1 MNGTMGIEAGALG
14 CTVLLVVV
22 ILTMAGN
29 RQKDVTTGG
38 RRTVSDSP
46 IPRTKNNTSSVE
58 FALHRSAQNKAG
70 DRGPS
75 QGGHDPA
82 KGFMSWLTP
91 GHPGYTG
98 DGGFRVGGNNKNY
111 NGPERHKLQGHELST
126 AHEFHRMGTIN
137 VVIHM
142 IACLIV
148 GPVAGRV
155 NALDTPKRMVSDCF
169 KDYAVSGQKGVS
181 VQDRYARRLGHVIAY
196 IEDTYDLFASTATA
210 NERLSRLHIL
220 FQLRNVVSKKQ
231 TVGDLHKWWLS
242 AYSVGLD
249 MLAKVAAGEA
259 ELHFVWKDDQGRYEL
274 TDKVLRKTPSR
285 KPQHDFTTP
294 RGVVEY
300 VKTQVAVVI
309 NDDDTAEVTEEAV
322 RTTLEDFYRSSDNDS
337 TVWRPKQQDGEEGP
351 VTAATCADRAAPYIM
366 RILEFESELEGC

>member
-58 FALHRSAQNKAG
+58 FALHRSAQKDG

-98 DGGFRVGGNNKNY
+98 EGGFRVGGNNKTF

-126 AHEFHRMGTIN
+126 AHEFHRMGT
-137 VVIHM
+137 
-142 IACLIV
+142 
-148 GPVAGRV
+148 
-155 NALDTPKRMVSDCF
+155 VS
-169 KDYAVSGQKGVS
+169 YT
-181 VQDRYARRLGHVIAY
+181 H
-196 IEDTYDLFASTATA
+196 
-210 NERLSRLHIL
+210 
-220 FQLRNVVSKKQ
+220 
-231 TVGDLHKWWLS
+231 
-242 AYSVGLD
+242 
-249 MLAKVAAGEA
+249 
-259 ELHFVWKDDQGRYEL
+259 L
-274 TDKVLRKTPSR
+274 TLP
-285 KPQHDFTTP
+285 TTP
-294 RGVVEY
+294 Y
-300 VKTQVAVVI
+300 V
-309 NDDDTAEVTEEAV
+309 
-322 RTTLEDFYRSSDNDS
+322 
-337 TVWRPKQQDGEEGP
+337 
-351 VTAATCADRAAPYIM
+351 
-366 RILEFESELEGC
+366 